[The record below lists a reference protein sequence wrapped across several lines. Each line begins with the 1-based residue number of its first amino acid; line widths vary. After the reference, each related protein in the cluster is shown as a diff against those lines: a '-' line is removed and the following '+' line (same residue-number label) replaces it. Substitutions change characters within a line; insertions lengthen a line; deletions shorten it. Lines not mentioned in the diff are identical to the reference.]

1 MKNTGQL
8 VEIPNEEA
16 PMEPRNDVAGEGQ
29 DPREWEL
36 SDAELDRTDPVRLG
50 YCTCG
55 PGVSCSKTLI
65 SRDPL

>member
-1 MKNTGQL
+1 
-8 VEIPNEEA
+8 
-16 PMEPRNDVAGEGQ
+16 MEPRNDVAGEGQ